1 MWSGR
6 NVRVGTKRRTKKLL
20 KLVMYNEIYVLL
32 NYTYEWEY
40 ADKIESRETPPL
52 FLNGEDLLK
61 ILEILET
68 AKSKYDNAI

>member
-1 MWSGR
+1 
-6 NVRVGTKRRTKKLL
+6 
-20 KLVMYNEIYVLL
+20 MYNEIYDLL

-40 ADKIESRETPPL
+40 ADKIGSRETPPL

-68 AKSKYDNAI
+68 AKSKYNNAI

>member
-1 MWSGR
+1 
-6 NVRVGTKRRTKKLL
+6 
-20 KLVMYNEIYVLL
+20 MYNEIYVLL

-40 ADKIESRETPPL
+40 ADKMGSRETPPL